1 MNDNDGN
8 ICKVFII
15 DEGNASTMM
24 ASNERAEEFYPDSH
38 VVSNFEGTQMEG
50 GGNAHIPGL
59 EFTLTEHPSGTNMP
73 AQAPAAHETILNE
86 SPPGIDVPGQ
96 GPPGHDIALIER
108 PPGMDALIYEPPA
121 IEITSSEGPSG
132 IDLFMAR
139 RGLIPHPVSR

>member
-38 VVSNFEGTQMEG
+38 VVSNFEGTQMG
-50 GGNAHIPGL
+50 GDNAHIPGL

-86 SPPGIDVPGQ
+86 SPQGIDVPGQ
-96 GPPGHDIALIER
+96 GPPGQDIALI
-108 PPGMDALIYEPPA
+108 
-121 IEITSSEGPSG
+121 EGPSG
-132 IDLFMAR
+132 IDLFMAQ
-139 RGLIPHPVSR
+139 RGINPSPGE